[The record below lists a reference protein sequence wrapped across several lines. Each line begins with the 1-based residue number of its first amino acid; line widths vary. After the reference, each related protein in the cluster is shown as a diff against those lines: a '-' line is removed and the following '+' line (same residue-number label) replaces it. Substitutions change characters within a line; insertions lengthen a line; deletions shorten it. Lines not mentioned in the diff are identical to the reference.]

1 MTLRIIFLLVILA
14 LAGCNSDKPK
24 LVAATGKVTFKNQ
37 PLTAGSLFFHPESA
51 SGPAK
56 ISSLLQLDGSFAM
69 KTFPH
74 GDGVPPGKYKVT
86 LAPEL
91 AGRIGKPLYGYPAKT
106 PWTVDVPDGG
116 LIDHSF
122 EVK

>member
-1 MTLRIIFLLVILA
+1 MTLRIVFLILIVA
-14 LAGCNSDKPK
+14 FTGCSSNKPK
-24 LVAATGKVTFKNQ
+24 LVTATGKVMFKNQ
-37 PLTAGSLFFHPESA
+37 PLTAGSLFFHPES
-51 SGPAK
+51 SNDSAK

-69 KTFPH
+69 KMFPH

-91 AGRIGKPLYGYPAKT
+91 ASRIGKPMYGDPGKT
-106 PWTVDVPDGG
+106 PWTVDVPDSG
-116 LIDHSF
+116 LTDHTL